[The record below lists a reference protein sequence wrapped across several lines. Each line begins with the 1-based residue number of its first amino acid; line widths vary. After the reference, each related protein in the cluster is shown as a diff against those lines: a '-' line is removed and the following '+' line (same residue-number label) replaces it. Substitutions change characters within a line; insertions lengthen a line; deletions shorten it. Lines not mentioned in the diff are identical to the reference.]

1 MYASKSP
8 RQAGLAHDAARVRRG
23 RGGRWL
29 VCGFALAL
37 GWGGRSAVVAAAE
50 PPAATMMAVRL
61 HGYGDV
67 GNLHFDRV
75 PRPEA
80 APGTVR
86 VREFAAGINPY
97 DWKFRDGNLRRFFNP
112 ALPIVPGI
120 EFAGVVDQ
128 VGAGVMR
135 WKPGDAVYGY
145 VGEDGAGAYA
155 EYVVV
160 PQGNLAHKPKAL
172 DFAAA
177 AAIPVATQ
185 TAWKALFETADAKRG
200 QRLLLQGGSGAV
212 GLAAIQLARLRGLEV
227 AAVASTAK
235 AALMREYGASVTY
248 DYRKQRVVEVAGQY
262 DVVID
267 GVGAATIADSLR
279 MTRDGGTLVA
289 MNAPAAA
296 ADCAAR
302 QVRCLV
308 LQNFRASPAAVA
320 EITRLVADG
329 KLKVP
334 VGQRFPLAEAGAA
347 QERSR
352 AGGPGGKIVL
362 RIGAP

>member
-1 MYASKSP
+1 MTDSKTS
-8 RQAGLAHDAARVRRG
+8 RRAGLAAALVLLTLCGDAAT
-23 RGGRWL
+23 
-29 VCGFALAL
+29 
-37 GWGGRSAVVAAAE
+37 AA

-67 GNLHFDRV
+67 GNLHYDRV
-75 PRPEA
+75 PRPQA
-80 APGTVR
+80 TPGTVR

-97 DWKFRDGNLRRFFNP
+97 DWKFRDGNLRRFFDP
-112 ALPIVPGI
+112 QLPIVPGI

-128 VGAGVMR
+128 VGAGVTR
-135 WKPGDAVYGY
+135 WQPGDAVYGD

-160 PQGNLAHKPKAL
+160 PEGNLARKPKSL

-185 TAWKALFETADAKRG
+185 TAWKALFETANAQRG
-200 QRLLLQGGSGAV
+200 QRVLLQGGSGAV

-227 AAVASTAK
+227 AAVASTANQR
-235 AALMREYGASVTY
+235 LMREYGANVTY
-248 DYRKQRVVEVAGQY
+248 DYRKQKVVEIAGQY
-262 DVVID
+262 DLVID
-267 GVGAATIADSLR
+267 GVGATTIADSLR

-289 MNAPAAA
+289 MNAPPAA

-302 QVRCLV
+302 QVRCLL

-320 EITRLVADG
+320 GIERLVEG
-329 KLKVP
+329 GQLKVP
-334 VGQRFPLAEAGAA
+334 VGASFPLAEAGAA

-362 RIGAP
+362 RGATR

>member
-1 MYASKSP
+1 MTDSSSP
-8 RQAGLAHDAARVRRG
+8 RHSTIAGDASRMDLGRRG
-23 RGGRWL
+23 L
-29 VCGFALAL
+29 VWRLVAALAL
-37 GWGGRSAVVAAAE
+37 GAMGGTAVAAE
-50 PPAATMMAVRL
+50 PAAATMMAVRL

-67 GNLHFDRV
+67 GNLRHERV

-86 VREFAAGINPY
+86 VRERAAGINPY

-128 VGAGVMR
+128 VGAGVTR

-160 PQGNLAHKPKAL
+160 PEGNLARKPASL

-185 TAWKALFETADAKRG
+185 TAWKALFETANAQPG
-200 QRLLLQGGSGAV
+200 QRVLLQGGSGAV

-227 AAVASTAK
+227 AAVASTANQS
-235 AALMREYGASVTY
+235 LMRAYGANVTY
-248 DYRKQRVVEVAGQY
+248 DYRRQKVVEVAGQY

-279 MTRDGGTLVA
+279 LTRDGGTLVA

-320 EITRLVADG
+320 EITRLVEGG

-334 VGQRFPLAEAGAA
+334 VGASFPLAEAGAA

-352 AGGPGGKIVL
+352 TGGPGGKIVL
-362 RIGAP
+362 RIAPR